1 MKKLS
6 NLTFST
12 FSLLLLF
19 FILHA
24 FFNLFY
30 IILSPVIAEDCVG
43 FGTET
48 AGKIFVHFGYVF
60 FKLVIAGDA

>member
-6 NLTFST
+6 NLTFS
-12 FSLLLLF
+12 LRLLF

-30 IILSPVIAEDCVG
+30 IVFAPVIAEDCIG
-43 FGTET
+43 FGLEGGDNTFQMADVHTGVIT
-48 AGKIFVHFGYVF
+48 A
-60 FKLVIAGDA
+60 

>member
-30 IILSPVIAEDCVG
+30 IVFAPVIAEDCVG
-43 FGTET
+43 FGTEGGGNKT
-48 AGKIFVHFGYVF
+48 
-60 FKLVIAGDA
+60 FKLVNV